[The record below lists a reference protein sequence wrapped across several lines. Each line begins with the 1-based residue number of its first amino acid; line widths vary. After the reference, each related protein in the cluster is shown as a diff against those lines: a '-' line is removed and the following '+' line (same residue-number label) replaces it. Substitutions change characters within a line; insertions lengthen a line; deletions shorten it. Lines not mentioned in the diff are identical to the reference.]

1 MAMRRLIIHRFRGI
15 REGVL
20 EDLGKINLLIG
31 PNNSGK
37 TAILEMLY
45 LGTLAGRDCDLVMKY
60 GVPSAWPAKTLL
72 PKDMLGYEALPRLRV
87 RHSENKKWSE
97 SPVYITEEKTLEIVL
112 EQLPEGHPLRD
123 FELSLAPGTPGR
135 GHGFAKADV
144 QRVSLFR
151 LEPWSDEE
159 KIPDRRLIPDL
170 FNQRSV
176 VLDKGPWVYLWET
189 PFVYMWERTEPLDY
203 LAIWSLEGKSP
214 EPTKVLFFDFHT
226 AEQHFLEYFASRA
239 YKTIPD
245 WEDKIARHMG
255 TVFQELKGTRISVK
269 PLEGQKW
276 TGYVEWPHKTPIP
289 IDHFGD
295 GARHAFKVLAA
306 LIALAESVDED
317 HPGLFLWEDPELF
330 MHPATLGRLLETVME
345 IVADKPIQVFMTTQ
359 SLEVIV
365 WLSVLSDQGRI
376 PQGLL
381 QVSALTLEK
390 DGTLVVD
397 KFTTTKMR
405 RWLLSGFDL
414 RQAPKVMTT
423 LLPFSWRLKTN
434 QEEELLW

>member
-1 MAMRRLIIHRFRGI
+1 MAIKRLVVHRFRGI

-20 EDLGKINLLIG
+20 EDFGKINLLIG

-72 PKDMLGYEALPRLRV
+72 PRDMLGYEALPRLRD
-87 RHSENKKWSE
+87 RHGENKKWSD
-97 SPVYITEEKTLEIVL
+97 SPAYITEEKTMGIVL
-112 EQLPEGHPLRD
+112 EQLSEEHPLGD

-159 KIPDRRLIPDL
+159 KTPDGKMIPDL
-170 FNQRSV
+170 FNQHGV
-176 VLDKGPWVYLWET
+176 LLDKGPWVYLWEL
-189 PFVYMWERTEPLDY
+189 PFVYKWERTKPLDH
-203 LAIWSLEGKSP
+203 LAIWAFEGVMP
-214 EPTKVLFFDFHT
+214 DPTKVLFFDFHS
-226 AEQHFLEYFASRA
+226 ADQHFLEYFASKA
-239 YKTIPD
+239 YKTILD
-245 WEDKIARHMG
+245 WENEIARHMG
-255 TVFQELKGTRISVK
+255 SVFQELKGARISVK

-276 TGYVEWPHKTPIP
+276 TGYVEWPNKTPIP

-306 LIALAESVDED
+306 LVALAESVDED

-330 MHPATLGRLLETVME
+330 MHPVSLNHLLKEML
-345 IVADKPIQVFMTTQ
+345 IILKYKPIQIFLTSQSFETTALLTANIKELNLEETYRVFRLDLKHDQ
-359 SLEVIV
+359 LYAAKYRYNNVLAWLE
-365 WLSVLSDQGRI
+365 
-376 PQGLL
+376 
-381 QVSALTLEK
+381 
-390 DGTLVVD
+390 
-397 KFTTTKMR
+397 
-405 RWLLSGFDL
+405 SGMDL
-414 RQAPKVMTT
+414 RFWGTEDN
-423 LLPFSWRLKTN
+423 LPISYKYERLP
-434 QEEELLW
+434 EEE